1 VSRLTWGGAALA
13 VLVLA
18 GCPPSKPPVTP
29 VATVKETDLPDDPG
43 KLVEYADA
51 EYRKQSVE
59 GAQNSLK
66 AMEKAAIKG
75 KTYDVLWRMA
85 RAYSWLADEFED
97 SARVEE
103 FSQKGIAVAREAIAL
118 DPSKVEGQ
126 YYLGTTTGQFAF
138 VKKLQAKAL
147 VPQVLASAQL
157 AVKADERYDYAG
169 PLRLLGSIY
178 AQAPEPPTS
187 VGDHEEGVKVLAR
200 AIQLADQYP
209 QNHLLMAE
217 AQLINR
223 NLDQAEREYQRVI
236 NAKIPPEVSWA
247 HRYPKWRTQAEQG
260 LKRVNNLRRQNATDR
275 GSPF

>member
-29 VATVKETDLPDDPG
+29 VATVKESDLPDDAAR
-43 KLVEYADA
+43 LIEYADA
-51 EYRKQSVE
+51 EYRKQTIE
-59 GAQNSLK
+59 GVQNALK
-66 AMEKAAIKG
+66 AMEKLAAKG
-75 KTYDVLWRMA
+75 KTYDAMWRVA
-85 RAYSWLADEFED
+85 RAYSWLADELDD
-97 SARVEE
+97 SARVED
-103 FSQKGIAVAREAIAL
+103 FSQKGIAAAKEAIAL
-118 DPSKVEGQ
+118 DPQKVEGQ
-126 YYLGTTTGQFAF
+126 YYLGTTTGQYAF
-138 VKKLQAKAL
+138 VKKLKAKDL

-169 PLRLLGSIY
+169 PLRLLGSIF

-200 AIQLADQYP
+200 AILLADKYP

-223 NLDQAEREYQRVI
+223 NLDQAEREYQKVL
-236 NAKIPPEVSWA
+236 NAEVKPEFSWS
-247 HRYPKWRTQAEQG
+247 HRYPKWRKQAEQG